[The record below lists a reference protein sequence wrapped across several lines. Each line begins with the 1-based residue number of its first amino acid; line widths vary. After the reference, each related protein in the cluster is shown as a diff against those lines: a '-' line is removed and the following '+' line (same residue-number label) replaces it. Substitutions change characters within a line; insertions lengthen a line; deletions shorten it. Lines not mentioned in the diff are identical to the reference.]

1 VLGAAIDRRRS
12 PTDRLFALT
21 TGMREQMGVVNR
33 VQATMSLVEG
43 YSNLVM
49 DVVGREVLPEFDVL
63 EAAHQA
69 RLGEKTIFERLF
81 WKLTGLELKLQQY
94 VIGERF
100 CKEIHDRYGMR
111 LLNRAWESPATLPTM
126 DELRKPEL
134 WAQRMKPS
142 KRA

>member
-1 VLGAAIDRRRS
+1 
-12 PTDRLFALT
+12 
-21 TGMREQMGVVNR
+21 VVNR

-63 EAAHQA
+63 EAAHKA
-69 RLGEKTIFERLF
+69 RLGEKSIFEQLF

-100 CKEIHDRYGMR
+100 CKEIHDQYGM
-111 LLNRAWESPATLPTM
+111 LMLNRAWESPATLPTM
-126 DELRKPEL
+126 EELRKPEL
-134 WAQRMKPS
+134 WARRIKPS
-142 KRA
+142 KPA